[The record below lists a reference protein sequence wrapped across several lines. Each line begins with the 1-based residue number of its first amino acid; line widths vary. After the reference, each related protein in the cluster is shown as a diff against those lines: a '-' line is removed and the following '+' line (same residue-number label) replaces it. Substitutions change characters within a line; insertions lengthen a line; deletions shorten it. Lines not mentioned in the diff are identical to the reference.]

1 MLGDN
6 VIYLARQID
15 SWNLIHM
22 DEKSQLETLKKN
34 EIIIRSFEYAMHDL
48 SSIMYC
54 FMDSNRKSNLYG
66 YKMKFDAIE
75 HIVSLLAS
83 CLTDENNMAFGMCG
97 KSFRKIADDLEEMVK
112 ILSFEIDN
120 NMTVIDCFEKTYKRI
135 PEAMMV

>member
-22 DEKSQLETLKKN
+22 DEKSQLETLNKN

-83 CLTDENNMAFGMCG
+83 CLTEENNIAFGMCG

>member
-1 MLGDN
+1 MLGN
-6 VIYLARQID
+6 NAIYLARQID
-15 SWNLIHM
+15 SWDLIHM
-22 DEKSQLETLKKN
+22 DEKSQLDTLKKN
-34 EIIIRSFEYAMHDL
+34 EIIIRSFKYAMHDL

-83 CLTDENNMAFGMCG
+83 CLTDENNIAFGMCG

-120 NMTVIDCFEKTYKRI
+120 NMTVIDCFEKTYKRM
-135 PEAMMV
+135 PKAMMV

>member
-83 CLTDENNMAFGMCG
+83 CLTEENNIAFGMCG

>member
-22 DEKSQLETLKKN
+22 DEKSQLDTLKKN

-83 CLTDENNMAFGMCG
+83 CLTEENNIAFGMCG

>member
-1 MLGDN
+1 MLGN
-6 VIYLARQID
+6 NAIYLARQID
-15 SWNLIHM
+15 SWDLIHM
-22 DEKSQLETLKKN
+22 DEKSQLDTLKKN

-83 CLTDENNMAFGMCG
+83 CLTEENNIAFGMCG

>member
-6 VIYLARQID
+6 AIYLARQID
-15 SWNLIHM
+15 SWDLINM
-22 DEKSQLETLKKN
+22 NEKSQLDTLKKN
-34 EIIIRSFEYAMHDL
+34 EIIIRSFEYAMYDL
-48 SSIMYC
+48 CSIMYY

-83 CLTDENNMAFGMCG
+83 CLTDENNIAFGMCG

-112 ILSFEIDN
+112 ILSFEIAN
-120 NMTVIDCFEKTYKRI
+120 NMITVDSCDKLYKKM
-135 PEAMMV
+135 PVEVAC